1 MNNIEQYKKRF
12 YNLMESTMGDV
23 RPIISE
29 QPVRQSTPPTNPPRP
44 GTSPRPSTPSR
55 TTTPPPSNPKMT
67 DSQYFM
73 NKVVV
78 SDTQAI
84 LDKFKGKSMYLY
96 KKNGTCQS
104 SGGKNVVFIDGK
116 EAQIE
121 KYTSGVPVKLGFIRL
136 ETENRDGSEI
146 PRISDGKLYVLITFD
161 NAYDMVKDASG
172 GAPLIHYGTDSSGE
186 QGFNRFDDKGNVS
199 QVDSG
204 VNEGIT
210 LMYDFATKK
219 WSHLEDPRQSY
230 QPCLLNAIQNAL
242 PNGLKTPE
250 RTDTDFGYNPGQDD
264 ASRA

>member
-1 MNNIEQYKKRF
+1 
-12 YNLMESTMGDV
+12 MESTMGDV
-23 RPIISE
+23 KPLISE
-29 QPVRQSTPPTNPPRP
+29 QPTQQ
-44 GTSPRPSTPSR
+44 
-55 TTTPPPSNPKMT
+55 PKMT
-67 DSQYFM
+67 DTQYFM

-96 KKNGTCQS
+96 NKNGTCQS

-121 KYTSGVPVKLGFIRL
+121 KYTSGVPVKLGSISL
-136 ETENRDGSEI
+136 QTENRDGNWI
-146 PRISDGKLYVLITFD
+146 PYINNGKLYVSITFD
-161 NAYDMVKDASG
+161 DAYDMVKDASG
-172 GAPLIHYGTDSSGE
+172 GAPLIHYGTDSRGG
-186 QGFNRFDDKGNVS
+186 QGFNRFDDKGNVT

-210 LMYDFATKK
+210 LMYDLTTKK
-219 WSHLEDPRQSY
+219 WSHQENSQSY

-250 RTDTDFGYNPGQDD
+250 RTDTDFGYVPGNEDLP
-264 ASRA
+264 RA

>member
-1 MNNIEQYKKRF
+1 MKNIEQYKKRF
-12 YNLMESTMGDV
+12 FNLMESTIGDI

-29 QPVRQSTPPTNPPRP
+29 QPTQQ
-44 GTSPRPSTPSR
+44 
-55 TTTPPPSNPKMT
+55 PKMT
-67 DSQYFM
+67 DTRYFM

-136 ETENRDGSEI
+136 ETENRDGSQV
-146 PRISDGKLYVLITFD
+146 PRVSDGKLYVLITFD

-172 GAPLIHYGTDSSGE
+172 GAPLIHYGTDSGGE

-204 VNEGIT
+204 VDEGIT

-219 WSHLEDPRQSY
+219 WSHLEDSRQSY

-242 PNGLKTPE
+242 PNGLKKPE
-250 RTDTDFGYNPGQDD
+250 RTDTDFGYVPGNEDLP
-264 ASRA
+264 RA